1 MNIIDIQ
8 DNLKNFSEDQ
18 LINEMQRPS
27 GNAPQFLVLSEITRR
42 KRMRDDFNMRKAAN
56 EPTVAQ
62 EAVAS
67 AGVPAQ
73 GIMGMS
79 EAMAPKAAM
88 AQGGIGSVMSQPMK
102 SQMPQPTSMP
112 QDGIMAMSSGGY
124 TRPRQKIE
132 ERRMKSGKIG
142 LFQGNTFLGTKKD
155 IDGDG
160 ESLASQIG
168 FGQKGSIVESI
179 KDALGFAE
187 GGVIKAQN
195 GLPLGLRQKNP
206 GNIRPGAGFIGETGA
221 DGGYATF
228 GSDDEGLRAIQ
239 RLLMT
244 YGDKYGVNTLRGFA
258 NRYAPPSD
266 NNPTGNYIDFLADK
280 TGIDPD
286 AEINLAKQGSA
297 IIPAV
302 IGFEQGQQPYSQA
315 QIDRAIRA
323 AGTEDPTE
331 VSSILAEPLD
341 DDKPSMLSNIASEL
355 NPFSVKTAAASA
367 FTPTGNTQVMLDDD
381 PDAKPSQAEIRAM
394 VQDKYRESGLGSF
407 KGTVPNLGGSGIV
420 VENIDDLAKATARNA
435 QTAQD
440 QVITSVEQ
448 GASASEVESLIEDA
462 QEKSNKAALVQAQSK
477 DMSAAA
483 DEGASIKANTEA
495 KQLLDEADALEATA
509 KNSPDAIAEQLINEA
524 QKKREEAGKLV
535 QSAQNLSASATQ
547 KSEEATDQR
556 SNLTPDAGTVKPST
570 EKSDETETKKEKAAD
585 ADSNKP
591 IYSSQ
596 AAGSVSSLESEIMA
610 LQDRMK
616 KSAEQD
622 KWLSLAQAGLSL
634 MSSTNPT
641 LLGALG
647 EAGISGLSAMKEAE
661 SRYQEGVVDLIN
673 ARAKLAE
680 NKTGMT
686 AANAVSRLNKITDLL
701 VKGVDEL
708 GGPLSPETRSRL
720 ENESRYLRKDIL
732 KYPDYTTGANTPPPA
747 S

>member
-8 DNLKNFSEDQ
+8 DNLKNFSENQ

-112 QDGIMAMSSGGY
+112 QDGIMAMASGGS
-124 TRPRQKIE
+124 TGQRIRE
-132 ERRMKSGKIG
+132 VRMKNGKIG

-155 IDGDG
+155 RDGDG

-195 GLPLGLRQKNP
+195 GVPLGLRQKNP

-331 VSSILAEPLD
+331 VSAILAESLD
-341 DDKPSMLSNIASEL
+341 DDQPNMLSKALSAI
-355 NPFSVKTAAASA
+355 NPIGEATASA
-367 FTPTGNTQVMLDDD
+367 FTPTGNTQVMLDNESDQDD
-381 PDAKPSQAEIRAM
+381 SQKELRSGRRSRRAGTDVLTEADRDVMTVADSFGGIQDILDKKAPRLSDVSGPITNPTQRRTDSTTRRMLEDFGDEFGNIPDLDPKPTVIKDAEEIDLTSPKLLSEAEKRRLSRTGRLAG
-394 VQDKYRESGLGSF
+394 V
-407 KGTVPNLGGSGIV
+407 N
-420 VENIDDLAKATARNA
+420 VENR
-435 QTAQD
+435 
-440 QVITSVEQ
+440 
-448 GASASEVESLIEDA
+448 
-462 QEKSNKAALVQAQSK
+462 
-477 DMSAAA
+477 
-483 DEGASIKANTEA
+483 
-495 KQLLDEADALEATA
+495 
-509 KNSPDAIAEQLINEA
+509 
-524 QKKREEAGKLV
+524 
-535 QSAQNLSASATQ
+535 
-547 KSEEATDQR
+547 TD
-556 SNLTPDAGTVKPST
+556 SST
-570 EKSDETETKKEKAAD
+570 ETSDETDDKKAEDKAGG
-585 ADSNKP
+585 ADSNK
-591 IYSSQ
+591 ITYNNQ
-596 AAGSVSSLESEIMA
+596 AAGTVSSLESEILA

-673 ARAKLAE
+673 ARAKLAK
-680 NKTGMT
+680 NKTGID
-686 AANAVSRLNKITDLL
+686 AGNAITRINAIDRALSGADGMMMGEAEKQRL
-701 VKGVDEL
+701 
-708 GGPLSPETRSRL
+708 L
-720 ENESRYLRKDIL
+720 EEKLMLQREYLN
-732 KYPDYTTGANTPPPA
+732 YPDKTTGANIPPA
-747 S
+747 TS

>member
-8 DNLKNFSEDQ
+8 DDLKNFSEDQ

-102 SQMPQPTSMP
+102 SQMPQPTPMP
-112 QDGIMAMSSGGY
+112 QDGIMAMSSGGF
-124 TRPRQKIE
+124 TRPRQRIE

-142 LFQGNTFLGTKKD
+142 LFQGNTFLGIKQERD
-155 IDGDG
+155 SDGD
-160 ESLASQIG
+160 SLASQIG
-168 FGQKGSIVESI
+168 FGRKGSVVESI

-195 GLPLGLRQKNP
+195 GLPLGLRQRNP
-206 GNIRPGAGFIGETGA
+206 GNIRPGAGFIGETGD

-244 YGDKYGVNTLRGFA
+244 YGDQYGINTLRGLA

-266 NNPTGNYIDFLADK
+266 NNPTENYIDFLADK

-286 AEINLAKQGSA
+286 AEINLADRGSD
-297 IIPAV
+297 IIPAI

-331 VSSILAEPLD
+331 VSAILAESLD
-341 DDKPSMLSNIASEL
+341 DDKPSTLSNIVSEL

-367 FTPTGNTQVMLDDD
+367 MYPELKTEDDSGFSFKNFAQD
-381 PDAKPSQAEIRAM
+381 YLLGPEGRRIAGIETEADIQARAGARSGE
-394 VQDKYRESGLGSF
+394 QAGDRQSYRE
-407 KGTVPNLGGSGIV
+407 
-420 VENIDDLAKATARNA
+420 DQYADLITEKSQEYKDYVRRARNA
-435 QTAQD
+435 GARVKSPSEYRAERIDETGEGSIASRKFPFSDLSSQEEVAQTT
-440 QVITSVEQ
+440 VT
-448 GASASEVESLIEDA
+448 
-462 QEKSNKAALVQAQSK
+462 AAK
-477 DMSAAA
+477 DAAA
-483 DEGASIKANTEA
+483 IDQTEDSGGVKSILDSAVDRADKITEEA
-495 KQLLDEADALEATA
+495 K
-509 KNSPDAIAEQLINEA
+509 AES
-524 QKKREEAGKLV
+524 GD
-535 QSAQNLSASATQ
+535 S
-547 KSEEATDQR
+547 
-556 SNLTPDAGTVKPST
+556 ST
-570 EKSDETETKKEKAAD
+570 TTEETKKDKAGDTEK

-591 IYSSQ
+591 IYSPQ
-596 AAGSVSSLESEIMA
+596 AAGAVSSLESEILAM
-610 LQDRMK
+610 QDRMK

-622 KWLSLAQAGLSL
+622 KWLSLAQAGLAL

-673 ARAKLAE
+673 ARAKLAK
-680 NKTGMT
+680 NTTGMT
-686 AANAVSRLNKITDLL
+686 ATNAVSRLNKITDLL

-708 GGPLSPETRSRL
+708 GGPLNPETRSRL
-720 ENESRYLRKDIL
+720 ENESRYLRREIL